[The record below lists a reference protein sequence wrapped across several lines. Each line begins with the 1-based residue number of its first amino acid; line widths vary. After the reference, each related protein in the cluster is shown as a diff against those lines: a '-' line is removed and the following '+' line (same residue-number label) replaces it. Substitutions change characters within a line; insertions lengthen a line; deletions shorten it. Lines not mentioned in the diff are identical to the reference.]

1 MITSSR
7 ILGKVKW
14 ASQCYQ
20 HCCATHGV
28 QRIPSLP
35 AHYTRNG
42 VGNAC
47 QSTIASSTEK
57 GLPSGPGLEHFLANA
72 QSFRPSRR
80 TLEKISH
87 PYVKVEDIAG
97 HGRKVCFQVH
107 GCQMNVSDVE
117 VTWSVLKSVGYEKTE
132 KLEEADVIL
141 VMTCAIREGAE
152 QKIRNKLIH
161 YRLLKQK
168 RAKSSNPVPV
178 KIGILG
184 CMAERLKK
192 TLLEEDKEIDL
203 VMGPDSYRDLP
214 RLLAI
219 TQSGDRVVNVL
230 LSQEETYADIMPV
243 SLMPNKISAFVSIMR
258 GCDNMCSYCIVP
270 FTRGRERSRPI
281 SSILEEIRALS
292 DQGIKEIT
300 LLGQNVNSY
309 CDQSQSSHA
318 GIQIQ
323 SSDDKEIPLAKGF
336 KTLYKPKKGG
346 LRFSVLLDEVSKIN
360 PEIRVRFTSPH
371 PKDFPD
377 EVLSLINDRHNICNQ
392 LHMPAQA
399 GNSRVLEVMR
409 RGYSREAYLELVEH
423 IREVIP
429 NVALSSDFIAGFCSE
444 TEEEFQ
450 DTLSLMEAVR
460 YHYCY
465 VFPYSLR
472 EKTPAHRDLQDDV
485 SDEQKADRLVRLAE
499 TFRRHALERNLQQV
513 GVRQVVLVEG
523 VSKRSHQHLAARN
536 DFNTK

>member
-1 MITSSR
+1 
-7 ILGKVKW
+7 
-14 ASQCYQ
+14 
-20 HCCATHGV
+20 
-28 QRIPSLP
+28 
-35 AHYTRNG
+35 
-42 VGNAC
+42 
-47 QSTIASSTEK
+47 
-57 GLPSGPGLEHFLANA
+57 
-72 QSFRPSRR
+72 
-80 TLEKISH
+80 
-87 PYVKVEDIAG
+87 
-97 HGRKVCFQVH
+97 
-107 GCQMNVSDVE
+107 
-117 VTWSVLKSVGYEKTE
+117 
-132 KLEEADVIL
+132 
-141 VMTCAIREGAE
+141 
-152 QKIRNKLIH
+152 
-161 YRLLKQK
+161 
-168 RAKSSNPVPV
+168 
-178 KIGILG
+178 
-184 CMAERLKK
+184 
-192 TLLEEDKEIDL
+192 
-203 VMGPDSYRDLP
+203 MGPDSYRDLP

-423 IREVIP
+423 IRDVIP

-536 DFNTK
+536 DFNTKVIFPDVAVPDLRNGTTSFARPGDYVEVMVSGASSQVLHGHALTITSLSASH